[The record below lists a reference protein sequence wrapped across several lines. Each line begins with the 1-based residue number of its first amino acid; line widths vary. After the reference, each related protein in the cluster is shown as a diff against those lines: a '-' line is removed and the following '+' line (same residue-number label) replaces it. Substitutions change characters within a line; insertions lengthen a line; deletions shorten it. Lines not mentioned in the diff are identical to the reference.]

1 MGNKL
6 LRKVSIITS
15 MCLMLAVI
23 LYTVCN
29 VTYAAQAEEMTG
41 TSTQSLKQ
49 DISIAVDTDK
59 ESYEYGDDI
68 ELGIRIINSYSD
80 CENVTFTVKVSDGI
94 SLVDA
99 SRLDYYYDRVDAG
112 SSYSIAKLKGKLIKQ
127 HMNGNTDITKDNTD
141 ATKVNTDITN
151 GSTEAAAVNTDTAGE
166 STVSPKTYD
175 GGYIVICV
183 MTALAI
189 IAFIIALLCRN
200 KKIISLMLVCILSAG
215 MCTGAVNNTEYV
227 YADSNTVT
235 DNNTTGITYSIVKD
249 IELSG
254 EKETVEVVVSIGQVK
269 EHIKTEP
276 KQAKLVCIDTVA
288 SDAEYFT
295 VGVSSKED
303 AFAQNISVSDVEL
316 TGGLKNM
323 QVSEVIRVDANTV
336 LVSAR
341 RNSIQDSDA
350 GVGTAAGINF
360 LSEAFADD
368 NVEAAQ
374 TAIEIKPSKLDILTD
389 KISESSYSGGVLYVP
404 VSLKHVQ
411 VVETQGYA
419 GMFYIEGN
427 KYKVESVTLTDEN
440 YVVGIRTDSKDIA
453 EAVKALNGTYLC
465 VDENYVNCKAV
476 KGYISIETD
485 VNVNASYYNHTVK
498 ENSDGS
504 VDITIL
510 GEIGIEVTNGVIKKT
525 DIKDI
530 TLEAEDIGYGTTV
543 INSVEA
549 INDYGTVK
557 IMATTHMDK
566 NQYEN
571 VKTMLENNNYGYVL
585 FDYAMPAGSVVSNWG
600 STAEL
605 PEYVCSLSYNQLGA
619 GDDFSVSGIAL
630 EIGKKLLGSVADKA
644 YNKLTHTP
652 DMKDLGN
659 GLSDISS
666 QLGQVKSDLGDI
678 KSGLAQSNNMLNEMS
693 RQLKANKYETVM
705 TNFET
710 HNNAIKSRTD
720 VIIRYLTNS
729 ISRLELKASEIEIK
743 DNEVVNADKAQEYI
757 GMYSGMLENVLNEI
771 AKDGNSTD
779 YVENVI
785 RFGNVIT
792 GDTNGGV
799 YGSKSFIQSFDDYYY
814 GAVSNYNF
822 DMQDT
827 EAVNKVRAYIAATYA
842 KYYTVAKIVLNY
854 NINTCQGDD
863 GIYRSWEEELDNQYG
878 RISSLVN
885 ERGSDGRIYCI
896 PLDKYYQKT
905 ILVKNFGNIGVEEYD
920 IDVSVNPTMEQLA
933 ALAQRSSQR
942 NTTVFKDIID
952 AGFILGNDYVCK
964 NAPSYNKSMGNIDE
978 FISKYYGDC
987 SGLYIT
993 ASNGFV
999 HYVMSEYKD
1008 GYSNSERYQGKD
1020 YNLYHNRYLL
1030 YPGIS
1035 AKGISGT
1042 DNNIKDCRLYTTCS
1056 KAFYRDEERHDNHI
1070 YCHEIDYVRSA
1081 LDNQNNAYAN
1091 WLEET
1096 CFNGG
1101 IGLSQRRD
1109 AFGVMRMLESRINAR
1124 DYWIYDYYYFANG
1137 IIIELEARYFYWK
1150 DVWEKIDI
1158 GKYQR
1163 GASPMLF
1170 FRAA

>member
-1 MGNKL
+1 MVNKMI
-6 LRKVSIITS
+6 KKISIITGL
-15 MCLMLAVI
+15 CFMLAVM
-23 LYTVCN
+23 LYAKCDI
-29 VTYAAQAEEMTG
+29 TYAAQDEKQTDEVV
-41 TSTQSLKQ
+41 QSLKQ
-49 DISIAVDTDK
+49 GISIAVDTDK
-59 ESYEYGDDI
+59 ETYEYGDDI
-68 ELGIRIINSYSD
+68 ELDIRLVNSYSD
-80 CENVTFTVKVSDGI
+80 CQNVSFTVKVSDGI
-94 SLVDA
+94 NLVDT
-99 SRLDYYYDRVDAG
+99 SRLSYYYDRVDAG
-112 SSYSIAKLKGKLIKQ
+112 SSYSIAKLSGKLIKP
-127 HMNGNTDITKDNTD
+127 HAVNDNTEVIED
-141 ATKVNTDITN
+141 GMGVGEN
-151 GSTEAAAVNTDTAGE
+151 STI
-166 STVSPKTYD
+166 SPETYD
-175 GGYIVICV
+175 SSYIVVCV
-183 MTALAI
+183 MLAVAL
-189 IAFIIALLCRN
+189 IALIIALLCRN
-200 KKIISLMLVCILSAG
+200 KKIISLILVCALFAG
-215 MCTGAVNNTEYV
+215 MCMGAVNNTEYV
-227 YADSNTVT
+227 YAESEVVSDSNAT
-235 DNNTTGITYSIVKD
+235 DISYNVAKD
-249 IELSG
+249 IDVSG
-254 EKETVEVVVSIGQVK
+254 KTETIEVVINIGQVN
-269 EHIKTEP
+269 ENTKTEP
-276 KQAKLVCIDTVA
+276 KQAKLICLDTVA

-295 VGVSSKED
+295 AGVSSKED
-303 AFAQNISVSDVEL
+303 AFAQDISASDIEL

-323 QVSEVIRVDANTV
+323 QASEVTRVDDNTV

-341 RNSIQDSDA
+341 KSPTQDSD
-350 GVGTAAGINF
+350 VSEGTAAGINF
-360 LSEAFADD
+360 LSGAFADD
-368 NVEAAQ
+368 NVEASQAV
-374 TAIEIKPSKLDILTD
+374 IEIKPSKLNILTD
-389 KISESSYSGGVLYVP
+389 KISEASYSDGILYIP
-404 VSLKHVQ
+404 VSLNNVQ
-411 VVETQGYA
+411 VIEKSDYT
-419 GMFYIEGN
+419 GMFYIEDN
-427 KYKVESVTLTDEN
+427 KYKVESVTLSEEN
-440 YVVGIRTDSKDIA
+440 YIVGIRTDSKNIE
-453 EAVKALNGTYLC
+453 EAVKAVNGTYLC
-465 VDENYVNCKAV
+465 VDGSYANCKAV
-476 KGYISIETD
+476 KGYISIETG

-498 ENSDGS
+498 ENSDGTA
-504 VDITIL
+504 DITIS
-510 GEIGIEVTNGVIKKT
+510 GEIGIKVTNGVINKT

-530 TLEAEDIGYGTTV
+530 TLEAEDIGYGTTT
-543 INSVEA
+543 INTVEA

-557 IMATTHMDK
+557 LSATTHMDK
-566 NQYEN
+566 NQYAA
-571 VKTMLENNNYGYVL
+571 VKTMLEDNNYGYVL
-585 FDYAMPAGSVVSNWG
+585 FHYSLPAGSVVSNWG
-600 STAEL
+600 SIIEL
-605 PEYVCSLSYNQLGA
+605 PEYVCSLSYNQLG

-792 GDTNGGV
+792 GDTDGGV

-814 GAVSNYNF
+814 GAVCNYNF

-952 AGFILGNDYVCK
+952 AGFILGNDYACK

-1137 IIIELEARYFYWK
+1137 IIVELEARYFYWK
-1150 DVWEKIDI
+1150 NVWEKIDT

>member
-1 MGNKL
+1 MVNKMI
-6 LRKVSIITS
+6 KKISIITGL
-15 MCLMLAVI
+15 CFMLAVM
-23 LYTVCN
+23 LYAKCDI
-29 VTYAAQAEEMTG
+29 TYAAQDEKQTDEVV
-41 TSTQSLKQ
+41 QSLKQ
-49 DISIAVDTDK
+49 GISIAVDTDK
-59 ESYEYGDDI
+59 ETYEYGDDI
-68 ELGIRIINSYSD
+68 ELDIRLVNSYSD
-80 CENVTFTVKVSDGI
+80 CQNVSFTVKVSDGI
-94 SLVDA
+94 NLVDT
-99 SRLDYYYDRVDAG
+99 SRLSYYYDRVDAG
-112 SSYSIAKLKGKLIKQ
+112 SSYSIAKLSGKLIKP
-127 HMNGNTDITKDNTD
+127 HAVNDNTEVIED
-141 ATKVNTDITN
+141 GMGVGEN
-151 GSTEAAAVNTDTAGE
+151 STI
-166 STVSPKTYD
+166 SPETYD
-175 GGYIVICV
+175 SSYIVVCV
-183 MTALAI
+183 MMAVAL
-189 IAFIIALLCRN
+189 IALIIALLCRN
-200 KKIISLMLVCILSAG
+200 KKIISLILVCALFAG
-215 MCTGAVNNTEYV
+215 MCMGAVNNTEYV
-227 YADSNTVT
+227 YAESEVVSDSNAT
-235 DNNTTGITYSIVKD
+235 DISYNVAKD
-249 IELSG
+249 IDVSG
-254 EKETVEVVVSIGQVK
+254 KTETIEVVISIGQVN
-269 EHIKTEP
+269 ENTKTEP
-276 KQAKLVCIDTVA
+276 KQAKLICLDTVA

-295 VGVSSKED
+295 AGVSSKED
-303 AFAQNISVSDVEL
+303 AFAQDISASDIEL

-323 QVSEVIRVDANTV
+323 QVSEVTRVDDNTV

-341 RNSIQDSDA
+341 KSPTQDSD
-350 GVGTAAGINF
+350 VSEGTAAGINF

-368 NVEAAQ
+368 NVEASQAV
-374 TAIEIKPSKLDILTD
+374 IEIKQSKLNILTD
-389 KISESSYSGGVLYVP
+389 KISEASYSDGILYIP
-404 VSLKHVQ
+404 VSLNNVQ
-411 VVETQGYA
+411 VIEKSDYT
-419 GMFYIEGN
+419 GMFYIEDN
-427 KYKVESVTLTDEN
+427 KYKVESVTLSEEN
-440 YVVGIRTDSKDIA
+440 YIVGIRTDSKNIE
-453 EAVKALNGTYLC
+453 EAVKAVNGTYLC
-465 VDENYVNCKAV
+465 VDGSYANCKAV

-504 VDITIL
+504 VDITIS
-510 GEIGIEVTNGVIKKT
+510 GEIGIEVTNGVINKT

-530 TLEAEDIGYGTTV
+530 TLEAEDIGYGTTT
-543 INSVEA
+543 INMVEA

-557 IMATTHMDK
+557 LSATTHMDK
-566 NQYEN
+566 NQYAA
-571 VKTMLENNNYGYVL
+571 VKTMLEDNNYGYVL
-585 FDYAMPAGSVVSNWG
+585 FDYSLPAGSVVSNWG
-600 STAEL
+600 SIIEL
-605 PEYVCSLSYNQLGA
+605 PEYVCSLSYNQLG

-792 GDTNGGV
+792 GDTDGGV

-814 GAVSNYNF
+814 GAVCNYNF

-933 ALAQRSSQR
+933 TLAQKSSQR
-942 NTTVFKDIID
+942 GTTVFKDIID
-952 AGFILGNDYVCK
+952 AGFILGNDYACK

-993 ASNGFV
+993 ASNGFA
-999 HYVMSEYKD
+999 HYFMSEDRSNYAVDDATHGKNFYKHW
-1008 GYSNSERYQGKD
+1008 KIA
-1020 YNLYHNRYLL
+1020 L

-1035 AKGISGT
+1035 AKGINVNYGSVT
-1042 DNNIKDCRLYTTCS
+1042 DCRLYTTCS
-1056 KAFYRDEERHDNHI
+1056 KAFYHDDEWGNFWVSSA
-1070 YCHEIDYVRSA
+1070 CHEIDYVRSA
-1081 LDNQNNAYAN
+1081 LSSQHNGYAN

-1096 CFNGG
+1096 CYNGS
-1101 IGLSQRRD
+1101 IGLNQRKD
-1109 AFGVMRMLESRINAR
+1109 ALGVFRILENRINNR
-1124 DYWIYDYYYFANG
+1124 DYYIYDYYYLWIG
-1137 IIIELEARYFYWK
+1137 KWRLQEIYCYRK
-1150 DVWEKIDI
+1150 DVWEKIDT

-1170 FRAA
+1170 FRVA